1 VYRQTGL
8 GVFNMANDPTCGLFQ
23 FGIFQPRCWAEAQ
36 NGPIVPGQSTN
47 VSDSSFTLPPAPVA
61 LPIPDDLTGQTTD
74 IDAQIA
80 AQHAQ
85 NNTAL
90 AQWAAQQQAASKAS
104 DPNRPEDSSGLQ
116 PWMILAGVGVAVF
129 AVVALGGRR

>member
-1 VYRQTGL
+1 
-8 GVFNMANDPTCGLFQ
+8 MANDPTCGLFQ
-23 FGIFQPRCWAEAQ
+23 FGIFQPRCWAEVQ

-47 VSDSSFTLPPAPVA
+47 VADSSFTLPPAPVA

-104 DPNRPEDSSGLQ
+104 DPNRIAGDWSGLEGAL
-116 PWMILAGVGVAVF
+116 MLAGVGLAVF
-129 AVVALGGRR
+129 LVVALGGRR